1 MREKKQSEKNQRDA
15 QTRNQEEKKQEK
27 NFQKNHIPKI
37 TVLLFVV
44 AVLLVI
50 LIGKQSWNEYR
61 DSIIDN
67 QKKQLLLTVQGL
79 CDSME
84 EFMASYVDDLEGLC
98 ILSEKNWD
106 QKEDRNGVQNKEVAD
121 WSCLEEYV
129 DTHERRVAD
138 VVAEDLDGNVI
149 ESVHGSEI
157 ETIYS
162 KSQIDDH
169 QTLIQ
174 AKLTNGNMELILQ
187 REIPEKGKLSLI
199 LNTERYFET
208 MMEGL
213 RVGKNGYV
221 LLKDSRGVILL
232 HPERE
237 QWGINVKNSI
247 PDLI

>member
-106 QKEDRNGVQNKEVAD
+106 QKEERNGVQNKEVAD

-129 DTHERRVAD
+129 DTHE
-138 VVAEDLDGNVI
+138 LP
-149 ESVHGSEI
+149 
-157 ETIYS
+157 
-162 KSQIDDH
+162 
-169 QTLIQ
+169 
-174 AKLTNGNMELILQ
+174 M
-187 REIPEKGKLSLI
+187 
-199 LNTERYFET
+199 
-208 MMEGL
+208 
-213 RVGKNGYV
+213 
-221 LLKDSRGVILL
+221 
-232 HPERE
+232 
-237 QWGINVKNSI
+237 
-247 PDLI
+247 

>member
-84 EFMASYVDDLEGLC
+84 EFMASCQRKTGIRKRTGMECRIKKLR
-98 ILSEKNWD
+98 I
-106 QKEDRNGVQNKEVAD
+106 GVV
-121 WSCLEEYV
+121 
-129 DTHERRVAD
+129 
-138 VVAEDLDGNVI
+138 
-149 ESVHGSEI
+149 
-157 ETIYS
+157 
-162 KSQIDDH
+162 
-169 QTLIQ
+169 
-174 AKLTNGNMELILQ
+174 
-187 REIPEKGKLSLI
+187 
-199 LNTERYFET
+199 
-208 MMEGL
+208 
-213 RVGKNGYV
+213 
-221 LLKDSRGVILL
+221 
-232 HPERE
+232 
-237 QWGINVKNSI
+237 
-247 PDLI
+247 